1 MKRSSIALLV
11 VALSLVSLGS
21 LDAAPK
27 ESNLPPKLGDK
38 ELVALIKAQ
47 GQRLLILDVRTAE
60 EYEAGHLP
68 AAVLLPYDEIGATF
82 AEAEKGRPIVV
93 YCRSGR
99 RSAIAK
105 ATLASMG
112 YANVSDFGAVGN
124 WSGPLIK
131 GK

>member
-1 MKRSSIALLV
+1 MKRPSIALYL
-11 VALSLVSLGS
+11 VALLLLSLGS
-21 LDAAPK
+21 LNAAP
-27 ESNLPPKLGDK
+27 SQPKLPAKLNDK
-38 ELVALIKAQ
+38 ELVALIKAE
-47 GQRLLILDVRTAE
+47 GPRLLILDVRTAE
-60 EYEAGHLP
+60 EYAEGHLP
-68 AAVLLPYDEIGATF
+68 SAVLLPYDEIGATF
-82 AEAEKGRPIVV
+82 AEADKGRPIIV

-124 WSGPLIK
+124 WSGQLIK

>member
-1 MKRSSIALLV
+1 LLL
-11 VALSLVSLGS
+11 VALSLLSIGS
-21 LDAAPK
+21 LYAAPK
-27 ESNLPPKLGDK
+27 ESKLPPKLGDK
-38 ELVALIKAQ
+38 ELAALIKAE
-47 GQRLLILDVRTAE
+47 GPRLLILDVRTAE

-82 AEAEKGRPIVV
+82 AEGDKGRPIVV

-105 ATLASMG
+105 ATLEGMG

-124 WSGPLIK
+124 WSGPIIR